1 MHYYIP
7 LSLQFHGRLPVCTLF
22 SPNPEYLILIP
33 KHQKEKKKR
42 KEKCVQKYSTPILTH
57 NLQNVVP
64 QQAESISSPPQHFFS
79 LCARA
84 SSYHFHISQKQ
95 PQLGRY
101 IKVPLSPVLVQKR
114 QKKRPLK
121 PNPRNLLSFLLP
133 HSR

>member
-64 QQAESISSPPQHFFS
+64 QQAESISSPPNIFS
-79 LCARA
+79 PFAPGHLHTISTFLK
-84 SSYHFHISQKQ
+84 SS
-95 PQLGRY
+95 
-101 IKVPLSPVLVQKR
+101 LS
-114 QKKRPLK
+114 
-121 PNPRNLLSFLLP
+121 
-133 HSR
+133 